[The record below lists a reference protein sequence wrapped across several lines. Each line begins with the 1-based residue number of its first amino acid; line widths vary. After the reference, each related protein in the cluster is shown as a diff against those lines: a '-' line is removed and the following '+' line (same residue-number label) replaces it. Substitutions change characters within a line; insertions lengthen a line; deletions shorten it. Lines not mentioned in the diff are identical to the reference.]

1 METLTAKNVVKTKT
15 AKERYCILLPL
26 DSLKGIYKVYTDTDE
41 SHLKQFHGYDESFT
55 PDKRPAIL
63 SSEIDSIIMGIKLGV
78 EVYIDGLEI
87 DQDLMDEIFVY
98 ESLGGVQTFL
108 GNVYQFLTR
117 QAIKNATP

>member
-26 DSLKGIYKVYTDTDE
+26 DSLKGIYKVHTSSRESCLQEFRKSDTT
-41 SHLKQFHGYDESFT
+41 FT
-55 PDKRPAIL
+55 PDKRAAIL

-108 GNVYQFLTR
+108 GTVYQFLAR